1 MLEKYTLDFEIRE
14 LDGHKI
20 RAKIN
25 NYQWSK
31 MLTDRKAR
39 RFKEIVPKEVWESAI
54 NEDVRVYLNHSEY
67 VSIGQNV
74 SIMALDDG
82 VFLEM
87 ELRDNELGILDAVK
101 ANRLHSCSFGFV
113 CTDEEVTYHGE
124 YYERT
129 IKSMELKEVS
139 LLDRQAAYDNTE
151 IMEKRFLHVPFN
163 QLELKRKRISFI
175 SM

>member
-20 RAKIN
+20 KAKIN

-31 MLTDRKAR
+31 ILTDRRGRK
-39 RFKEIVPKEVWESAI
+39 FKEIVPKEVWESAI
-54 NEDVRVYLNHSEY
+54 NEDVRVYLNHSDY

-74 SIMALDDG
+74 SIHAFDDG

-87 ELRDNELGILDAVK
+87 ELRENELGILDAVK
-101 ANRLHSCSFGFV
+101 SNRLHSCSFGFV
-113 CTDEEVTYHGE
+113 CTDEEVVNQGD

-139 LLDRQAAYDNTE
+139 LLDREAAYNDTE
-151 IMEKRFLHVPFN
+151 IMEKRYLNVPFH
-163 QLELKRKRISFI
+163 QIGLKRRKLALLSL
-175 SM
+175 

>member
-20 RAKIN
+20 KAKIN
-25 NYQWSK
+25 NYGWSK
-31 MLTDRKAR
+31 MLTDRRGRK
-39 RFKEIVPKEVWESAI
+39 FKEIVPKEVWETAI
-54 NEDVRVYLNHSEY
+54 NQEVRVYLNHSDY

-74 SIMALDDG
+74 SIHALDHG

-87 ELRDNELGILDAVK
+87 ELRENERGILDAVK
-101 ANRLHSCSFGFV
+101 SNRLHSCSFGFV
-113 CTDEEVTYHGE
+113 CTDEEVVNRGD

-139 LLDRQAAYDNTE
+139 LLDREAAYNHTE
-151 IMEKRFLHVPFN
+151 IMEKRFLNVPYH
-163 QLELKRKRISFI
+163 QIKLKRKKLDLLSI
-175 SM
+175 